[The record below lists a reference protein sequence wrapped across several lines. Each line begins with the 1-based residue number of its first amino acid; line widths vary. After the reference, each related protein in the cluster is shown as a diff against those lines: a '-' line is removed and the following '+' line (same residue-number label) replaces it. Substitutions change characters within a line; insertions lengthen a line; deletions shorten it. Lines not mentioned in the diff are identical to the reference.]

1 MLSQYKHLYTYFR
14 VSVCP
19 CKFFCEKWWSRWM
32 SQLFICVMSNI
43 LICGDLSRNI
53 RACASVH
60 ICYLNIN
67 IRTHT
72 SVCLFV
78 HARSSVSSGD
88 PGGCPNCLSVLCPT
102 YSYAVTLAKAQGQLM
117 STSGV
122 ILWIPSILAP
132 DIRSVAT
139 CNGLVN
145 KSGNISPLMY
155 YFSEKSLLSWRFL
168 MTCSISTCPPFF
180 SQFHMS
186 EPKSCKS
193 IKSTSFL
200 SF

>member
-1 MLSQYKHLYTYFR
+1 MHARTF
-14 VSVCP
+14 
-19 CKFFCEKWWSRWM
+19 
-32 SQLFICVMSNI
+32 
-43 LICGDLSRNI
+43 SRNI

-78 HARSSVSSGD
+78 QARSSVSSGD

-122 ILWIPSILAP
+122 ILWIPSILDP
-132 DIRSVAT
+132 YIRSVAT

-180 SQFHMS
+180 RNFIWVNPKAVSQLNQPVFFLF
-186 EPKSCKS
+186 
-193 IKSTSFL
+193 STEIDHDTIQSSNCFVD
-200 SF
+200 